1 MFHGWLPLFPV
12 LLTLALPVRAAV
24 VPATDLESP
33 YTADSRAHAINSA
46 GQIAIEGSF
55 EFFPYGGA
63 AVLLPPHPGG
73 TVMWLECVEEDC
85 FQEAIGPED
94 IAPDGRVVGTHYRLR
109 VTWPATWSPTGAL
122 TDLVFL
128 YGTSVI
134 PPNAAEGINSS
145 GTIVGTLQEVD
156 GPRYPTR
163 WEDAQASP
171 ETLPNDGP
179 YLGPFPKAINDAG
192 IIVGHTDGA
201 TPYAAIWIPNGG
213 YQLSSLPLLPSGS
226 HARAKD
232 INDAGQVV
240 GTADDGTAFETA
252 VLWEPLGGGVY
263 LAVALPRLAAG
274 QDCEATGINDIGH
287 AVGRCTD
294 GVGVQRG
301 IVWSV
306 VAPAVLH
313 ELEPLPG
320 ATELTVR
327 DVNDQGVAVGWSWS
341 STSDWDTAVLWA
353 YSTEPVPALPGWG
366 SLLLASVLLWTS
378 VRIALARSRS
388 KPPGFG

>member
-1 MFHGWLPLFPV
+1 LF
-12 LLTLALPVRAAV
+12 
-24 VPATDLESP
+24 
-33 YTADSRAHAINSA
+33 I
-46 GQIAIEGSF
+46 
-55 EFFPYGGA
+55 
-63 AVLLPPHPGG
+63 
-73 TVMWLECVEEDC
+73 
-85 FQEAIGPED
+85 
-94 IAPDGRVVGTHYRLR
+94 
-109 VTWPATWSPTGAL
+109 WPATWSPTGAL
-122 TDLVFL
+122 TELVSLAGF
-128 YGTSVI
+128 SVI
-134 PPNAAEGINSS
+134 PPSVAESINSS
-145 GTIVGTLQEVD
+145 GTIVGTWQEGD
-156 GPRYPTR
+156 GPRYATR

-171 ETLPNDGP
+171 EILPNDGP
-179 YLGPFPKAINDAG
+179 YQGGPFPKAINDAG

-201 TPYAAIWIPNGG
+201 TPYAAVWIPNGG

-252 VLWEPLGGGVY
+252 VLWEPLGGGTY

-327 DVNDQGVAVGWSWS
+327 DVKTTRA
-341 STSDWDTAVLWA
+341 
-353 YSTEPVPALPGWG
+353 
-366 SLLLASVLLWTS
+366 LLWGGVGV
-378 VRIALARSRS
+378 VRPAGIPRCSGHTPRSLFRRCPAGGACCSLRCFSARACGLR
-388 KPPGFG
+388 